1 MPTPIT
7 HLCFALHCFYITY
20 ITLRL
25 ISILITQNNMPIIGY
40 FRADCTVW
48 GAYCTDHKPGEASFI
63 IVIYRFTRSL
73 AVAEK
78 ARVALYHTENVNI
91 YNFTKSW
98 LTLHIYT
105 LCQLSFLMFYLNL
118 NIYSRS
124 DITNENRCVSRD
136 ISRPPRGVYTPRL
149 SEHTPPVQKRKNP
162 RPPLGV

>member
-78 ARVALYHTENVNI
+78 ARVALYHTENVNV

-105 LCQLSFLMFYLNL
+105 LCRLSFLMFYLNL

-124 DITNENRCVSRD
+124 DITNENRCVSVSMQGR
-136 ISRPPRGVYTPRL
+136 R
-149 SEHTPPVQKRKNP
+149 
-162 RPPLGV
+162 